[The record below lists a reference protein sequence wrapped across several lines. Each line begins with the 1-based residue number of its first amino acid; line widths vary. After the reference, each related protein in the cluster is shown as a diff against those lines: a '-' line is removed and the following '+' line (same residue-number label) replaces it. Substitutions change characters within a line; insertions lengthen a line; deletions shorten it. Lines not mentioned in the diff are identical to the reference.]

1 MHLHGYVN
9 LMASLA
15 NPVISQEI
23 TDLVKDLLGP
33 KYPVIH
39 QLTIQQQRNDS
50 DCWVFAIAFATCI
63 VCQQDPSKV
72 YFDIPRMRPH
82 LLKCLK
88 VFVMDHFP
96 TVAS

>member
-1 MHLHGYVN
+1 MD
-9 LMASLA
+9 SLA

-23 TDLVKDLLGP
+23 TDLVKDLLAPRYTG
-33 KYPVIH
+33 IH
-39 QLTIQQQRNDS
+39 QLTIQQQQNDS
-50 DCWVFAIAFATCI
+50 DCGVCAIAFATCI
-63 VCQQDPSKV
+63 ACQQDPSEV

-88 VFVMDHFP
+88 VCVMDHFP